1 MSKENLE
8 KFDEE
13 FVNTLL
19 KSKEGIY
26 LEFKQKVSSNE
37 KIAKTISSLANAEGG
52 ILVVGIS
59 DQKRIIGI
67 DPDEE
72 IYMINSAISSY
83 CFPEPKI
90 KIEVI
95 RWVDP
100 NPSPYENEEKS
111 ILKIV
116 IPRSLDPIKAKTKNG
131 DWKIYRREGDHTI
144 TLV

>member
-26 LEFKQKVSSNE
+26 LEFKQKVPSNE
-37 KIAKTISSLANAEGG
+37 KIAKTISSLANTEGG
-52 ILVVGIS
+52 ILIIGIS
-59 DQKRIIGI
+59 DQRRIIGI

-72 IYMINSAISSY
+72 IYLINKAINTF
-83 CFPEPKI
+83 CQPVPTI
-90 KIEVI
+90 NIEVI
-95 RWVDP
+95 KWKDP
-100 NPSPYENEEKS
+100 NPRPYENVEKH
-111 ILKIV
+111 ILKII
-116 IPRSLDPIKAKTKNG
+116 IPRTLDPIKAKTKNG
-131 DWKIYRREGDHTI
+131 DWKIYKREGNHTI